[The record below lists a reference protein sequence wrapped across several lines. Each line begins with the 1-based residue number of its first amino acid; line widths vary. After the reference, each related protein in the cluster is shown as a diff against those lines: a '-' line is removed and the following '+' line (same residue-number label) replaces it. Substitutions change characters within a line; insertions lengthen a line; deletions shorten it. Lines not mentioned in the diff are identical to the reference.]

1 MYIKENKITFF
12 LRNKMKL
19 LVTLFII
26 KIIARTKLFFKLFL
40 ILVYTGRLIHHF
52 HKRMRSSSHLVMK
65 LLHRILV
72 ENTVLKESNNKRIIT
87 NKLQTF

>member
-1 MYIKENKITFF
+1 
-12 LRNKMKL
+12 MKL

-26 KIIARTKLFFKLFL
+26 KIIARTKLFFKLFFKLFL
-40 ILVYTGRLIHHF
+40 ILIYTGRLIHHF

-72 ENTVLKESNNKRIIT
+72 EDTGLKESNNKRIIT